1 MINSIDIGQSQ
12 GAPAQTRTQARQD
25 AALQRQ
31 YDHEFQDAMDQW
43 MSQHSDVAN
52 LNQADAHPRN
62 TVSSNATNGSAAT
75 PTEAHTQRGHANSS
89 NAANGATSGT
99 ANGTTAPPRETLRE
113 HVLRDAS
120 ERRLAYAWFGHAGP
134 TRASQ
139 DGVNLDHTETLMQH
153 AHRTAAER
161 AERASSGAGFFLPY
175 EHEAL
180 REAEQ
185 RNRGRELTPNQF
197 FEAVAAQE
205 EADLAAEAEVARQT
219 EHTHEVDLA
228 QEASGFEMI
237 GQGDQAR
244 PDATTA
250 HSDGGDPSA
259 QQPERSELSRVA
271 QGIVDAVANNDS
283 PKFTN
288 SQFFRMMRGM
298 ADEDIVIEGRDVVR
312 REESAAAGSSAPAG
326 GSGSHVTG
334 STAGTQQQVS

>member
-52 LNQADAHPRN
+52 LNQANAQPRN
-62 TVSSNATNGSAAT
+62 TVSSNATNGSTAT

-89 NAANGATSGT
+89 NAANGA
-99 ANGTTAPPRETLRE
+99 TAPPRETLRE

-161 AERASSGAGFFLPY
+161 AEQASSGAGFFLPY

-250 HSDGGDPSA
+250 RSDGGDPSA